1 MRTKIPI
8 VYSEHYDIAMAGME
22 RLHPFDTRKH
32 GKVYRR
38 LIETLGISKEAFHEP
53 QMATEAELLSV
64 HTPEYLASLR
74 RSYNVAFIA
83 ELPLLAFVPNKLL
96 QKRVLEPMRYA
107 TKGTMLGAELALEY
121 GWAINLSGG
130 YHHAKADSGGGFCF
144 FADVPIALYALFE
157 KRPQLSVLIVDLDA
171 HQGNGNEAVFKDD
184 SRVRIFDIYNE
195 AIYPQ
200 DDEAKRYIAFDHP
213 VPVST
218 EDETYLRLLKEELPK
233 AIESFKPGL
242 IVYIAGTDVLEG
254 DFLGMLRLSEA
265 GVVKR
270 DAIVFSNALEKK
282 VPILMLLGG
291 GYTKKSAPAIAESI
305 ENIVQTVQKGKR

>member
-1 MRTKIPI
+1 MRKKIPI
-8 VYSEHYDIAMAGME
+8 VYSKHYDIGLAGME

-32 GKVYRR
+32 GKVFRQ
-38 LIETLGISKEAFHEP
+38 LGEKLGIGGREIYTP
-53 QMATEAELLSV
+53 TMATEAELLSV
-64 HTPEYLASLR
+64 HTPRYLASLR

-83 ELPLLAFVPNKLL
+83 ELPLLAFVPNALL
-96 QKRVLEPMRYA
+96 QKRVLVPMRYA
-107 TKGTMLGAELALEY
+107 TKGTMLGAELAFEY

-157 KRPQLSVLIVDLDA
+157 KRPELSVLIVDLDA

-184 SRVRIFDIYNE
+184 PRVRIFDIYNE

-218 EDETYLRLLKEELPK
+218 GDGAYLSLLEKELPE
-233 AIESFKPGL
+233 AIENVRPGL
-242 IVYIAGTDVLEG
+242 IVFIAGTDVLEG

-265 GVVKR
+265 GVIKR
-270 DAIVFSNALEKK
+270 DAIVFTNALEKEI
-282 VPILMLLGG
+282 PILMLLGG
-291 GYTKKSAPAIAESI
+291 GYTKKSAPVIAESI
-305 ENIVQTVQKGKR
+305 ENIVQMVHKERR